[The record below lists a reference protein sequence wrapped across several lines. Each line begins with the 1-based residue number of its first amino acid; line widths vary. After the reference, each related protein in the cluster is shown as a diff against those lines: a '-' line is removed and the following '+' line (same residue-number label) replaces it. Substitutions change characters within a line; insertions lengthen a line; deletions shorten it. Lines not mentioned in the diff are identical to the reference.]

1 MQKINYQKV
10 LDGILASLGGE
21 NRLSPVSGDV
31 FDPPAG
37 ESCRFSPGRAAGLD
51 RAGTAPRPDRGGA
64 PTLLLHAC
72 CAPCSSYVLEYLSQY
87 FKITLFYYNP
97 NISPEEEYRKRIG
110 EVRRLLAELPVK
122 YPVSLLEG
130 KYDPQRFFET
140 AKGRENEPE
149 GGARCALCYE
159 LRLREA
165 AREAKERGFDWF
177 TTTLSVS
184 PYKHAQT
191 LNGIGAV
198 LEQEYGVRYLYSDFK
213 KRGGY
218 QRSIELSHIYG
229 LYRQNYC
236 GCVFSRNAA
245 AAKPRRSAE

>member
-10 LDGILASLGGE
+10 LDGILASLASDG
-21 NRLSPVSGDV
+21 VD
-31 FDPPAG
+31 
-37 ESCRFSPGRAAGLD
+37 
-51 RAGTAPRPDRGGA
+51 TA

-72 CAPCSSYVLEYLSQY
+72 CAPCSSYVLEYLAQY
-87 FKITLFYYNP
+87 FRITLFYYNP
-97 NISPEEEYRKRIG
+97 NISPGEEYRRRAA
-110 EVRRLLAELPVK
+110 EVHGLLSRLPVR

-130 KYDPQRFFET
+130 KYDPQRFFEM
-140 AKGRENEPE
+140 AKGLENEPE
-149 GGARCALCYE
+149 GGGRCALCYE

-165 AREAKERGFDWF
+165 AQEAKKRDFDWF

-191 LNGIGAV
+191 LNEIGSK
-198 LEQEYGVRYLYSDFK
+198 LEEEYGVRYLHSDFK

-218 QRSIELSHIYG
+218 QRSIELSHLYG

-236 GCVFSRNAA
+236 GCVFSRRAVPA
-245 AAKPRRSAE
+245 QSSPAIQYGEKK

>member
-10 LDGILASLGGE
+10 LDGILASLGSDG
-21 NRLSPVSGDV
+21 
-31 FDPPAG
+31 AG
-37 ESCRFSPGRAAGLD
+37 A
-51 RAGTAPRPDRGGA
+51 A

-72 CAPCSSYVLEYLSQY
+72 CAPCSSYVLEYLAQY

-97 NISPEEEYRKRIG
+97 NISPEEEYRKRVA
-110 EVRRLLAELPVK
+110 EVRRLLSRLPVK

-130 KYDPQRFFET
+130 NYDPQRFFEM
-140 AKGRENEPE
+140 AKGRETEPE
-149 GGARCALCYE
+149 GGGRCALCYE

-165 AREAKERGFDWF
+165 AQEAKRRGFDWF

-191 LNGIGAV
+191 LNGIGSE
-198 LEQEYGVRYLYSDFK
+198 LEKEYGVRYLHSDFK

-218 QRSIELSHIYG
+218 QRSIELSHLYG

-236 GCVFSRNAA
+236 GCVFSMRQAGMPERA
-245 AAKPRRSAE
+245 EIQQEKGKGTKTDGKTEDRAVLYGGRKPV